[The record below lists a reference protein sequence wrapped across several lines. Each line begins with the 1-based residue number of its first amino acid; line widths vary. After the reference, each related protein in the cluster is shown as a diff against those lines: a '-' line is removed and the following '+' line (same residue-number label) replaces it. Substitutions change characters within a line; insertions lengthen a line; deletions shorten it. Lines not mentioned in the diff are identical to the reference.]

1 MTDGFPVALVG
12 PSSKERRYDRQLR
25 LWAASGQQALEQS
38 RVLLVNSDGFI
49 DGSNTPVGG
58 VAGVETLKNLVL
70 PGVGGFTIVDPA
82 VVSETDLGIN
92 FFLEESSLGK
102 PRAQETCTFLK
113 ELNPDVD
120 GDFKTEPISELLQHP
135 DFLQNYK
142 LVIVS
147 GPIKRS
153 SLDAITYSAEQ
164 VGIPL
169 IYVRSVG
176 FYSSFS
182 LQLPVEF
189 PIVETHPD
197 PESTQDLRLVNPW
210 PELHAALSQV
220 TDLEALDDHDHGHV
234 PYILILL
241 HYLENWKSEHEGK
254 APETYKEKTAFRE
267 LVRSGARTNTPEGGE
282 ENFDEAVGAVLKSI
296 NPWSLRSNIREIF
309 EMEQCTDLNATSDNF
324 WIIASALKAFHAKY
338 GVLPLPG
345 SVPDMKAKS
354 ADYIALQNIYKT
366 KARQDVD
373 EVLSTVRSIEAQL
386 GTRTVPVTEK
396 EVEVFSKNASHVK
409 VIRGRLVPQI
419 SAKAGQTLKTIRN
432 SFGNPDSAIAKYVAF
447 EALDI
452 IVDGIQNGHLPS
464 TALDDDATW
473 NATIERLF
481 TTIAEGDDS
490 AVEGESHERVLKA
503 AQEIRRTEGGELH
516 NISSLTGGLVS
527 QEALKVLTRQYVPL
541 DNTCIFDG
549 ISSGSEMFRL

>member
-1 MTDGFPVALVG
+1 
-12 PSSKERRYDRQLR
+12 
-25 LWAASGQQALEQS
+25 
-38 RVLLVNSDGFI
+38 
-49 DGSNTPVGG
+49 
-58 VAGVETLKNLVL
+58 
-70 PGVGGFTIVDPA
+70 
-82 VVSETDLGIN
+82 
-92 FFLEESSLGK
+92 
-102 PRAQETCTFLK
+102 
-113 ELNPDVD
+113 
-120 GDFKTEPISELLQHP
+120 
-135 DFLQNYK
+135 
-142 LVIVS
+142 
-147 GPIKRS
+147 
-153 SLDAITYSAEQ
+153 
-164 VGIPL
+164 L

-182 LQLPVEF
+182 LQLPTEF

-254 APETYKEKTAFRE
+254 TPETYKEKTAFRE

-309 EMEQCTDLNATSDNF
+309 EMEQCTDLSATSDNF
-324 WIIASALKAFHAKY
+324 WIIASALKAFHAKH

-386 GTRTVPVTEK
+386 GNRTVPVTEK

-419 SAKAGQTLKTIRN
+419 SPKAGQTLKTIRN

-490 AVEGESHERVLKA
+490 AVEAESRERVLKA
-503 AQEIRRTEGGELH
+503 AQELRRTEGGELH